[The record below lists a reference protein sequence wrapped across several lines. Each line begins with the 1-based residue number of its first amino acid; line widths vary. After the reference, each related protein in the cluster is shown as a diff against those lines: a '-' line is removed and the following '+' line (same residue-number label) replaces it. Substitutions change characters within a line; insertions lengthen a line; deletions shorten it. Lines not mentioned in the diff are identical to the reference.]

1 MSYLLDTHIALW
13 ALLDDPR
20 LSALA
25 RGYITDPKTNVSV
38 SAASIW
44 EISIKHA
51 LGQKRSDSMPISGQ
65 QALDLFGQAGFS
77 LLAISAKHAAMVSA
91 LPPLHHDPFDRM
103 IVAQAIAD
111 GLVLLTSDSK
121 LPPYH
126 AGIILV

>member
-25 RGYITDPKTNVSV
+25 RSYITDPKTSVCV

-44 EISIKHA
+44 EIAIKHA
-51 LGQKRSDSMPISGQ
+51 LGHKRTDAMPISGE

-77 LLAISAKHAAMVSA
+77 LLPITAKHAATVAA

-103 IVAQAIAD
+103 IITQAIAE

-121 LPPYH
+121 LPSYH
-126 AGIILV
+126 PGIILV